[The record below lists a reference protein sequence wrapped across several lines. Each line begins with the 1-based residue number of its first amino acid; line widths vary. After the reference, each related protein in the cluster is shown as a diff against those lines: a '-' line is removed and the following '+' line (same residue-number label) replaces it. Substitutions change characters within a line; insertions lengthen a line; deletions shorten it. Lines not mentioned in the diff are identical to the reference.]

1 MLEQVVK
8 ENYQLLIIADD
19 LDEEILKT
27 LVINKSRG
35 TFSVAA
41 VKSPGYGDRRREM
54 LKDIAILTG
63 GTVFPSS
70 QVKSLEEVTVDMLGR
85 VGEARITKDSTLI
98 SYAKGDENEIKERL
112 SYIKNEYEKSTS
124 DFDREKLMQRYD
136 ALNKG
141 VAIILAGGVSETEIQ
156 QEAREYEELLQ
167 KVQEVR
173 TNGMPHDIASY
184 MDAAMKQLEAKIQSA
199 DADEKCGIE
208 LIQGIIKQLNNPR

>member
-85 VGEARITKDSTLI
+85 VGEARIMKLKKGYLI
-98 SYAKGDENEIKERL
+98 LKMSMKSRHLILIE
-112 SYIKNEYEKSTS
+112 KN
-124 DFDREKLMQRYD
+124 
-136 ALNKG
+136 
-141 VAIILAGGVSETEIQ
+141 
-156 QEAREYEELLQ
+156 
-167 KVQEVR
+167 
-173 TNGMPHDIASY
+173 
-184 MDAAMKQLEAKIQSA
+184 
-199 DADEKCGIE
+199 
-208 LIQGIIKQLNNPR
+208 